1 MELNNGQMDHIMR
14 DTFMKVENMVK
25 ELINGTKDVHM
36 LDNGRTIKL
45 MVLENT
51 IGQMEGY
58 LDR

>member
-1 MELNNGQMDHIMR
+1 MELNNGQMDQIMK

-25 ELINGTKDVHM
+25 GLINGTKVVHM

-51 IGQMEGY
+51 IGLMEGY

>member
-1 MELNNGQMDHIMR
+1 MDQIMK

-25 ELINGTKDVHM
+25 GHINGTRVVHM

-51 IGQMEGY
+51 IGLMEGY